1 MPDVFAVH
9 LFRDKTLVSIHDC
22 DFFNIAMHKFINFY
36 VSGYEIHW
44 RTTCIYESQRS
55 NDGIGFGYTLRSK

>member
-22 DFFNIAMHKFINFY
+22 DFLISIHKFINFY
-36 VSGYEIHW
+36 VSGHEIHW
-44 RTTCIYESQRS
+44 RTTCIYESQRT
-55 NDGIGFGYTLRSK
+55 NDGNGFSNTIRSK